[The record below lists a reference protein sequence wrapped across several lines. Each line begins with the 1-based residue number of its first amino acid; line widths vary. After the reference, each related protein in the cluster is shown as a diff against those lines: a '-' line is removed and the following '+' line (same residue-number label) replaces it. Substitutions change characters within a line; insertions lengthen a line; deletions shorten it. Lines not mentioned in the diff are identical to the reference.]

1 MTWTTITTGEGRG
14 ADVMVQNGTSH
25 KQGLKPSIGVAM
37 RKRVETHHSY
47 LRFDL
52 AKIEDVK
59 SHVKT
64 AGIILTPVGREPVV
78 GAVVRVYGIA
88 DVPWWPEEGLDW
100 KNSFFSNKGF
110 DSLPLLGQTT
120 VTADNAARVS
130 GRHVI
135 RVTGP
140 EFAKFIAAAGDTV
153 TLAIAGSGSGAEPL
167 RFVSRE
173 SPVKSPPALLV
184 HVPKNPPP
192 DEKKNRRR

>member
-1 MTWTTITTGEGRG
+1 
-14 ADVMVQNGTSH
+14 
-25 KQGLKPSIGVAM
+25 
-37 RKRVETHHSY
+37 
-47 LRFDL
+47 
-52 AKIEDVK
+52 
-59 SHVKT
+59 
-64 AGIILTPVGREPVV
+64 
-78 GAVVRVYGIA
+78 
-88 DVPWWPEEGLDW
+88 
-100 KNSFFSNKGF
+100 
-110 DSLPLLGQTT
+110 
-120 VTADNAARVS
+120 VS